1 MHSNFLEM
9 IGIHYI
15 KYVNDKGY
23 VVKAEVAID
32 KFSVKESNHLNMEL
46 VQAYRDWVGC
56 DHVLRSQTHFLFC
69 ETIEEAEIIVYL

>member
-1 MHSNFLEM
+1 M

-69 ETIEEAEIIVYL
+69 ETIDDAVIIEENV